1 MALLK
6 DLEDHMLKPSIVVIN
21 AIISACGA
29 ATEWRQALQQ
39 FVEAR
44 GRVLNPDVVTY
55 AAAMSSVEKTNQW
68 QRALSLLEEVG
79 HQRVKTNIIVLN
91 AAVSACGGAAQWQV
105 AVQILSEVHARLL
118 QTDLVTY
125 DAVLSA
131 CANGMEWQKVIALLR
146 TLQETDIQLGVIAF
160 NAAITACERA
170 SQWQAAI
177 HLLEIAGTVVDLTVV
192 TFSAT
197 ISACEQ
203 SGRWVEAVHLLRCM
217 EQRHLEANLISY
229 ASVISSC
236 EKALRWRE
244 ALAILNN
251 SLRKWLQPNT
261 IASGG
266 ALRACSRSMHWEA
279 VLDVLQMMQKHTEL
293 DSRSTE
299 LHKVF
304 EHKLALLH
312 EDWEAQAR
320 SMQQAQSSSLW
331 KEYTFLVHAESTG
344 LREECELV
352 GANTALRAEIASS
365 QEKQLSDS
373 REALKAAEA
382 DLKEL
387 KATFA
392 AAAARSE
399 DEKAAQAKIWSEVG
413 GFRKELAKLDGQMQ
427 QLRQQQSAARP
438 AGGEKPLGESE
449 VRRLVVRTNRS
460 CEIALRPV
468 HHRIDVAMSEVAKAK
483 AAASEES
490 KRARQELAGQL
501 RAETEEVATNAASK
515 ARRSLDAEM
524 RNVVDALRRQL
535 LEAMETNSL
544 RATQQFKESSASHNT
559 EVRMLLDQLEDV
571 RRFTHELSLSVRE
584 LQAKALDT
592 GAQMRSGDRDR
603 VLLQLQELAGHMRLT
618 SGKIR
623 DLQELTGHLQAR
635 TADHTTRLQSLTG
648 EAVAGNQRL
657 ETLAVL
663 LETAN
668 VRLDRAEGVFSGMEM
683 LGRVGGWQDVDVAL
697 RAMPVLV
704 RSLIACSGLLTRL
717 QDVDTNMEK
726 FFRGI
731 TALDA
736 RVDGVEAQATMPS
749 RIVEAEEEASAPR
762 ANELEG
768 LLGLGLGFIDSP
780 PWNAAVRGMENLTQ
794 IVGSLERSEGTPE
807 PLVGVALREE
817 VKEGFEEVWKAVR
830 ELQFR
835 CAVPPRRPSLASE
848 TEQLQGA
855 MPQEEQ
861 DRGFGS
867 PL

>member
-1 MALLK
+1 MYPTIRFSPTSQGCSTL
-6 DLEDHMLKPSIVVIN
+6 
-21 AIISACGA
+21 
-29 ATEWRQALQQ
+29 
-39 FVEAR
+39 R
-44 GRVLNPDVVTY
+44 GSP
-55 AAAMSSVEKTNQW
+55 
-68 QRALSLLEEVG
+68 
-79 HQRVKTNIIVLN
+79 
-91 AAVSACGGAAQWQV
+91 
-105 AVQILSEVHARLL
+105 
-118 QTDLVTY
+118 
-125 DAVLSA
+125 
-131 CANGMEWQKVIALLR
+131 
-146 TLQETDIQLGVIAF
+146 
-160 NAAITACERA
+160 
-170 SQWQAAI
+170 
-177 HLLEIAGTVVDLTVV
+177 
-192 TFSAT
+192 
-197 ISACEQ
+197 Q
-203 SGRWVEAVHLLRCM
+203 SGRNNPFATYRADGDDEADVHSVQMKLAVLEHQQSAMDSKVSELENAVKVLRTSADPSGAFAQQLLQLKSELVAAAEEDTKHRA
-217 EQRHLEANLISY
+217 ELAGELRSELQEAKKQLRKELL
-229 ASVISSC
+229 ASVKSSRGD
-236 EKALRWRE
+236 EDKSFSSVPELE
-244 ALAILNN
+244 MQDEQPEVLAETRGEVAEL
-251 SLRKWLQPNT
+251 
-261 IASGG
+261 ASQ
-266 ALRACSRSMHWEA
+266 LRAELAPFRAETSHSFDLWAAPLREEMR
-279 VLDVLQMMQKHTEL
+279 VLQQTVRQLQGTSADLWQQLAQPTEIQRLHKAFQTTVDSLAEEL

-320 SMQQAQSSSLW
+320 SMQQAQSSSLR

-344 LREECELV
+344 LREELV

-449 VRRLVVRTNRS
+449 VRRLVGEALASPGVKAQHQES

-592 GAQMRSGDRDR
+592 GAQMRYSAAPAVDD
-603 VLLQLQELAGHMRLT
+603 LLFRRLEEELAGHMRLT

-668 VRLDRAEGVFSGMEM
+668 VRLDRAEGVFSGME
-683 LGRVGGWQDVDVAL
+683 
-697 RAMPVLV
+697 
-704 RSLIACSGLLTRL
+704 TRL

-762 ANELEG
+762 ANEL
-768 LLGLGLGFIDSP
+768 DSP

-855 MPQEEQ
+855 MPQEERPKARANAVVQ
-861 DRGFGS
+861 DVKSQARQTREHSFGPGTWQS
-867 PL
+867 AKSQESDLDESLTEGSSSSSHSGPPATTRRE